1 MMITHYITFLID
13 NDVYRNS
20 QMKKN
25 KNKIHRVFNINNY
38 ANFEGKI
45 HTYVFLFVKIHTKE
59 CKLDVA
65 YEGGGA
71 QRIV

>member
-1 MMITHYITFLID
+1 MITHYITFLID

-20 QMKKN
+20 QMKKIKTN
-25 KNKIHRVFNINNY
+25 YIVFLILIIMQILKAKYIH
-38 ANFEGKI
+38 
-45 HTYVFLFVKIHTKE
+45 VFLFVKIHTKE